1 MTGNGA
7 PLRTIDTAERR
18 ARLAVRH
25 RLAPGWHGANVME
38 VARDLVALHATDPA
52 TVHLSAAARMTE
64 PSVEAVERALYDDR
78 VLVRLLGMRR
88 TLFVIP
94 TFLVP
99 VVHAAATRAVAA
111 NERRRLLGYIAEAGL
126 SEDPAT
132 WYHRVADATVAAL
145 ERRGEALPGELA
157 ADVPELGLEIRLGE
171 GTRWPA
177 TVKVASRVLTVL
189 AAEERVVR
197 GRPRGAWTSTGYR
210 WAPMSRWLDGEPE
223 QLPVAGARAS
233 LARRWLASFG
243 PATAADLKWWAGWT
257 VAATRAALAAVDAVE
272 VDLDGTRGYVLP
284 DDNEP
289 VADPEPWVALLPG
302 LDTTAMGWTGRD
314 WYLDPA
320 LRPALFDRSGNVGP
334 TVWSD
339 GRVVG
344 GWAQRRDGE
353 VVVRL
358 LADVGSAVAAEV
370 DAQAAWLTG
379 WLGSARIT
387 PRFRTPL
394 ERELVA

>member
-1 MTGNGA
+1 
-7 PLRTIDTAERR
+7 
-18 ARLAVRH
+18 
-25 RLAPGWHGANVME
+25 
-38 VARDLVALHATDPA
+38 
-52 TVHLSAAARMTE
+52 
-64 PSVEAVERALYDDR
+64 
-78 VLVRLLGMRR
+78 
-88 TLFVIP
+88 
-94 TFLVP
+94 
-99 VVHAAATRAVAA
+99 
-111 NERRRLLGYIAEAGL
+111 
-126 SEDPAT
+126 
-132 WYHRVADATVAAL
+132 
-145 ERRGEALPGELA
+145 
-157 ADVPELGLEIRLGE
+157 
-171 GTRWPA
+171 
-177 TVKVASRVLTVL
+177 
-189 AAEERVVR
+189 
-197 GRPRGAWTSTGYR
+197 
-210 WAPMSRWLDGEPE
+210 MSRWLDAEPE

-257 VAATRAALAAVDAVE
+257 VAATRAALAALDAVE
-272 VDLDGTRGYVLP
+272 VDLGGTPGYVLP
-284 DDNEP
+284 DDTEP

-302 LDTTAMGWTGRD
+302 LDATAMGWTGRD
-314 WYLDPA
+314 WFLDPA

-370 DAQAAWLTG
+370 DARAAWLTG
-379 WLGSARIT
+379 WLGSARVT